1 MTRAVYKAAKGVIK
15 IDLSLAGEKISYI
28 RITGDFFLHPEEKL
42 WSLEESLR
50 GRSINE
56 IDEIIRDFFKD
67 VESPG
72 VTAEDFIKAIRL
84 ATGERHE

>member
-15 IDLSLAGEKISYI
+15 IDLSLAGEKISDI

-50 GRSINE
+50 GRNIDE

-72 VTAEDFIKAIRL
+72 VTAEDFIKAIKL
-84 ATGERHE
+84 AIGERHE